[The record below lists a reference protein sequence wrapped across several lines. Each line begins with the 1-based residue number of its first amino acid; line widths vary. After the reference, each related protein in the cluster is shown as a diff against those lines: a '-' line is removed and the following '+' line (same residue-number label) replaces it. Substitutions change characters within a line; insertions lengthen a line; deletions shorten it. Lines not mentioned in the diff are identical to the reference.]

1 MSGKPA
7 NYQISFPQGPLIIN
21 GVMTAEWSRFFL
33 WLWNRTGAGVG
44 IDGAY
49 VAAQSGQNTSDI
61 TELTPEIYKNAIEG
75 AVSSASVAAARQDIE
90 ALTSQ
95 LLITAIRAETAAAR
109 LENAF
114 AAAEDVLKMQ
124 LLTSG
129 ALMATAG
136 QFQQEAALLAL
147 IH

>member
-1 MSGKPA
+1 MSKKVA

-21 GVMTAEWSRFFL
+21 GILAPEWSRFFL
-33 WLWNRTGAGVG
+33 WIWNRTGAGVG

-49 VAAQSGQNTSDI
+49 VAQQGAQNTSDL
-61 TELTPEIYKNAIEG
+61 TDLTPEVYKNTIEG
-75 AVSSASVAAARQDIE
+75 AVSAAGVASARQDLE
-90 ALTSQ
+90 ALASQ
-95 LLITAIRAETAAAR
+95 LLVTAIRAETAAVR

-129 ALMATAG
+129 GLRATATHIAE
-136 QFQQEAALLAL
+136 EAALLAL
-147 IH
+147 TH